1 MTTAANIT
9 IKKADNTTNIVYSL
23 LAAAGGDK
31 SPAVWRSTT
40 ATGTAG
46 QQPFIQ
52 VQTKSNG
59 DNNVRR
65 ADILFVFPSVYTDTS
80 GNTQIR
86 SKGVFQGS
94 FALPLDASAQD
105 MLEMGAQLPNLIAD
119 VMFKS
124 TFQTGYAPT

>member
-1 MTTAANIT
+1 MTAAANIT
-9 IKKADNTTNIVYSL
+9 IKKSDGTTNIVYSL

-40 ATGTAG
+40 APGTAG

-52 VQTKSNG
+52 VQTRSNG

-65 ADILFVFPSVYTDTS
+65 ADVLFVFPSVYTDTS
-80 GNTQIR
+80 GNTQVR
-86 SKGVFQGS
+86 SKAVFQGS
-94 FALPLDASAQD
+94 FALPLDASASD
-105 MLEMGAQLPNLIAD
+105 MLEMGAQLPNLLAD
-119 VMFKS
+119 AMFKS